1 MSDWEART
9 KNRKYVK
16 LNILCI
22 VSDWN
27 GDNMNNGLLQ
37 LKTIIELNDNN
48 ARKRYN
54 PDITYYD
61 IMHGERKVAEINM
74 RGEATILDETIL
86 DEKFIPYDLYLE
98 NDCDFDTLIN
108 NMNNFYHWCASRVL
122 SLDRKYAKEI
132 LNSIGMAQAMTDRD
146 RAKIALS
153 YHCVSLTDVYWV
165 KKSDED
171 ISYEKINLY
180 DNSLNEAVVEL
191 SLRGKPMTVTNQE
204 LAPDVYWVKKSDED
218 ISYEKINLYDNSL
231 NEAVVELSLRGKPM
245 TVTNQELA
253 PDLSTKGCFPKA
265 WIRRGKDFILLKDGG
280 DDAVQK
286 ELLASR
292 LCQCFDFKQVK
303 YDEDFYD
310 GQKVTQ
316 SKIITSRQY
325 SIVSK
330 MAFEIYALNH
340 DLNVLN
346 ECLRIDKETYYGMN
360 ILDYL
365 VGNIDRHPENWGF
378 LVDNRTNEYVSLYP
392 IMDFNQS
399 FGSYDTI
406 DGANCQTVY
415 PEKKTQREAAI
426 EAVRH
431 VGLHQIK
438 DIDEEIFEDMTAWKE
453 MFFRRLEELKN
464 AVDTSVFR

>member
-1 MSDWEART
+1 M
-9 KNRKYVK
+9 
-16 LNILCI
+16 
-22 VSDWN
+22 
-27 GDNMNNGLLQ
+27 
-37 LKTIIELNDNN
+37 
-48 ARKRYN
+48 
-54 PDITYYD
+54 
-61 IMHGERKVAEINM
+61 
-74 RGEATILDETIL
+74 
-86 DEKFIPYDLYLE
+86 
-98 NDCDFDTLIN
+98 
-108 NMNNFYHWCASRVL
+108 
-122 SLDRKYAKEI
+122 
-132 LNSIGMAQAMTDRD
+132 
-146 RAKIALS
+146 
-153 YHCVSLTDVYWV
+153 
-165 KKSDED
+165 
-171 ISYEKINLY
+171 
-180 DNSLNEAVVEL
+180 
-191 SLRGKPMTVTNQE
+191 
-204 LAPDVYWVKKSDED
+204 
-218 ISYEKINLYDNSL
+218 
-231 NEAVVELSLRGKPM
+231 VELSLRGKPM

-292 LCQCFDFKQVK
+292 LCRCFDFKQVK

-431 VGLHQIK
+431 VGMHQIK
-438 DIDEEIFEDMTAWKE
+438 DIDEEIFEDMTVWKE

-464 AVDTSVFR
+464 AVDTSVF

>member
-1 MSDWEART
+1 MT
-9 KNRKYVK
+9 
-16 LNILCI
+16 
-22 VSDWN
+22 
-27 GDNMNNGLLQ
+27 GDNVENGLLKQ
-37 LKTIIELNDNN
+37 IKFELNDNTPGEKQKN
-48 ARKRYN
+48 
-54 PDITYYD
+54 DMICYD
-61 IMHGERKVAEINM
+61 IMHGEKKVAEIDT
-74 RGEATILDETIL
+74 RGKATVLNER
-86 DEKFIPYDLYLE
+86 FIPYDLYLE
-98 NDCDFDTLIN
+98 EECDFDTLIN

-146 RAKIALS
+146 RAKISLS
-153 YHCVSLTDVYWV
+153 YHCVSLTD
-165 KKSDED
+165 
-171 ISYEKINLY
+171 I
-180 DNSLNEAVVEL
+180 
-191 SLRGKPMTVTNQE
+191 
-204 LAPDVYWVKKSDED
+204 YWVKKSDED

-303 YDEDFYD
+303 YEEGFYD

-316 SKIITSRQY
+316 SKMITSKQY

-330 MAFEIYALNH
+330 MAFEIYAQNH
-340 DLNVLN
+340 DLAVLD

-365 VGNIDRHPENWGF
+365 VGNIDRHPENWGL
-378 LVDNRTNEYVSLYP
+378 LVDNQTNKYISLYP

-426 EAVRH
+426 EAVRNI
-431 VGLHQIK
+431 GLHQIK
-438 DIDEEIFEDMTAWKE
+438 DIDGELFEDKIEWKE

-464 AVDTSVFR
+464 AVDDSGNMRF

>member
-1 MSDWEART
+1 M
-9 KNRKYVK
+9 
-16 LNILCI
+16 NILCI
-22 VSDWN
+22 VSDGN
-27 GDNMNNGLLQ
+27 GDSVENGLLQ
-37 LKTIIELNDNN
+37 QVKIIELNDNDP
-48 ARKRYN
+48 RKKN
-54 PDITYYD
+54 NSDITYYD
-61 IMHGERKVAEINM
+61 IMHGERKVAEINT
-74 RGEATILDETIL
+74 RGEATVLN
-86 DEKFIPYDLYLE
+86 KRFIPYDLYLE
-98 NDCDFDTLIN
+98 DERDFDTVIN
-108 NMNNFYHWCASRVL
+108 NINNFYYWCASRVL

-132 LNSIGMAQAMTDRD
+132 LNSIGMAQAVTDRD
-146 RAKIALS
+146 RAKISLS
-153 YHCVSLTDVYWV
+153 YHCVSLTDIYWV
-165 KKSDED
+165 KKSDE
-171 ISYEKINLY
+171 E
-180 DNSLNEAVVEL
+180 
-191 SLRGKPMTVTNQE
+191 
-204 LAPDVYWVKKSDED
+204 

-265 WIRRGKDFILLKDGG
+265 WIRRQKDFILLKDGG

-303 YDEDFYD
+303 YKEGFYD
-310 GQKVTQ
+310 GQKVTE
-316 SKIITSRQY
+316 SKIITSQQY

-330 MAFEIYALNH
+330 MAFEIYAQNH
-340 DLNVLN
+340 DLNVLD

-365 VGNIDRHPENWGF
+365 VGNIDRHPENWGL
-378 LVDNRTNEYVSLYP
+378 LVDNQTNEYVSLYP

-415 PEKKTQREAAI
+415 PEKRTQREAAI
-426 EAVRH
+426 EAVRNI
-431 VGLHQIK
+431 GLHQIK
-438 DIDEEIFEDMTAWKE
+438 DIDGDLFEDKIEWKT

-464 AVDTSVFR
+464 AVDDFY

>member
-1 MSDWEART
+1 MKAQTRNDSIRYLNERITERDSIMKSLKKAELLDSLVRQDQD
-9 KNRKYVK
+9 NRLLNK
-16 LNILCI
+16 L
-22 VSDWN
+22 
-27 GDNMNNGLLQ
+27 
-37 LKTIIELNDNN
+37 LNDQISDLSNDN
-48 ARKRYN
+48 
-54 PDITYYD
+54 
-61 IMHGERKVAEINM
+61 
-74 RGEATILDETIL
+74 RG
-86 DEKFIPYDLYLE
+86 
-98 NDCDFDTLIN
+98 
-108 NMNNFYHWCASRVL
+108 L
-122 SLDRKYAKEI
+122 S
-132 LNSIGMAQAMTDRD
+132 
-146 RAKIALS
+146 
-153 YHCVSLTDVYWV
+153 
-165 KKSDED
+165 
-171 ISYEKINLY
+171 
-180 DNSLNEAVVEL
+180 
-191 SLRGKPMTVTNQE
+191 
-204 LAPDVYWVKKSDED
+204 
-218 ISYEKINLYDNSL
+218 EKINLYDNSL

-431 VGLHQIK
+431 VGMHQIK
-438 DIDEEIFEDMTAWKE
+438 DIDEEIFEDRTVWKE

-464 AVDTSVFR
+464 AVDTSVF

>member
-1 MSDWEART
+1 MNDG
-9 KNRKYVK
+9 
-16 LNILCI
+16 
-22 VSDWN
+22 N
-27 GDNMNNGLLQ
+27 GDNVENGLLRQ
-37 LKTIIELNDNN
+37 EIIELNDNTP
-48 ARKRYN
+48 RKKQKN
-54 PDITYYD
+54 NITCYD
-61 IMHGERKVAEINM
+61 IMHGEKKVAEINTQ
-74 RGEATILDETIL
+74 GEATVLNGR
-86 DEKFIPYDLYLE
+86 FIPYDLYLE
-98 NDCDFDTLIN
+98 DESDFDTLIN
-108 NMNNFYHWCASRVL
+108 NINNFYHWCASRVL

-146 RAKIALS
+146 RAKISLS
-153 YHCVSLTDVYWV
+153 YHCVSLTDIYWV
-165 KKSDED
+165 KKSDEE

-204 LAPDVYWVKKSDED
+204 LA
-218 ISYEKINLYDNSL
+218 
-231 NEAVVELSLRGKPM
+231 
-245 TVTNQELA
+245 Q
-253 PDLSTKGCFPKA
+253 DLSTKGCFPKA
-265 WIRRGKDFILLKDGG
+265 WIRREKDFILLKDGG

-303 YDEDFYD
+303 YKEGFYD
-310 GQKVTQ
+310 GQKVTE
-316 SKIITSRQY
+316 SKIITSQKY

-330 MAFEIYALNH
+330 MAFEIYAQNH
-340 DLNVLN
+340 DLNVLD

-365 VGNIDRHPENWGF
+365 VGNIDRHPENWGL
-378 LVDNRTNEYVSLYP
+378 LVDNQTNEYISLYP

-415 PEKKTQREAAI
+415 PEKRTQREAAI
-426 EAVRH
+426 EAVRNI
-431 VGLHQIK
+431 GLHQIK
-438 DIDEEIFEDMTAWKE
+438 DIDGNLFEDKIEWKT

-464 AVDTSVFR
+464 AVDEQLRNNNPHMMECR

>member
-1 MSDWEART
+1 MT
-9 KNRKYVK
+9 
-16 LNILCI
+16 
-22 VSDWN
+22 
-27 GDNMNNGLLQ
+27 GDNVENGLLKQ
-37 LKTIIELNDNN
+37 IKFELNDNTP
-48 ARKRYN
+48 RKKQKN
-54 PDITYYD
+54 DMICYD
-61 IMHGERKVAEINM
+61 IMHGEKKVAEIDT
-74 RGEATILDETIL
+74 RGKATVLNER
-86 DEKFIPYDLYLE
+86 FIPYDLYLE
-98 NDCDFDTLIN
+98 EECDFDTLIN

-146 RAKIALS
+146 RAKISLS
-153 YHCVSLTDVYWV
+153 YHCVSLTD
-165 KKSDED
+165 
-171 ISYEKINLY
+171 I
-180 DNSLNEAVVEL
+180 
-191 SLRGKPMTVTNQE
+191 
-204 LAPDVYWVKKSDED
+204 YWVKKSDED

-303 YDEDFYD
+303 YEEGFYD

-316 SKIITSRQY
+316 SKMITSKQY

-330 MAFEIYALNH
+330 MAFEIYAQNH
-340 DLNVLN
+340 DLAVLD

-365 VGNIDRHPENWGF
+365 VGNIDRHPENWGL
-378 LVDNRTNEYVSLYP
+378 LVDNQTNKYISLYP
-392 IMDFNQS
+392 IMDLNQS

-426 EAVRH
+426 EAVRNI
-431 VGLHQIK
+431 GLHQIK
-438 DIDEEIFEDMTAWKE
+438 DIDGELFEDKIEWKE

-464 AVDTSVFR
+464 AVDDSGNMRF

>member
-1 MSDWEART
+1 MT
-9 KNRKYVK
+9 
-16 LNILCI
+16 
-22 VSDWN
+22 
-27 GDNMNNGLLQ
+27 GDNVENGLLKQ
-37 LKTIIELNDNN
+37 IKFELNDNTPGEKQKN
-48 ARKRYN
+48 
-54 PDITYYD
+54 DMICSD
-61 IMHGERKVAEINM
+61 IMHGEKKVAEIDT
-74 RGEATILDETIL
+74 RGKATVLNER
-86 DEKFIPYDLYLE
+86 FIPYDLYLE
-98 NDCDFDTLIN
+98 EECDFDTLIN

-146 RAKIALS
+146 RAKISLS
-153 YHCVSLTDVYWV
+153 YHCVSLTD
-165 KKSDED
+165 
-171 ISYEKINLY
+171 I
-180 DNSLNEAVVEL
+180 
-191 SLRGKPMTVTNQE
+191 
-204 LAPDVYWVKKSDED
+204 YWVKKSDED

-280 DDAVQK
+280 DDVVQK

-303 YDEDFYD
+303 YEEGFYD

-316 SKIITSRQY
+316 SKMITSKQY

-330 MAFEIYALNH
+330 MAFEIYAQNH
-340 DLNVLN
+340 DLAVLD

-365 VGNIDRHPENWGF
+365 VGNIDRHPENWGL
-378 LVDNRTNEYVSLYP
+378 LVDNQTNKYISLYP
-392 IMDFNQS
+392 IMDLNQS

-426 EAVRH
+426 EAVRNI
-431 VGLHQIK
+431 GLHQIK
-438 DIDEEIFEDMTAWKE
+438 DIDGELFEDKIEWKE

-464 AVDTSVFR
+464 AVDDSGNMRF